1 MSLRRYGG
9 LVVAIVVGLVI
20 GVPPAFGAGVS
31 DEQGRIAFTS
41 DRDGDYDIWS
51 MRPNGSNPVNL
62 TADSAAFEFGP
73 SWRPDG
79 RRIAFMSNRATPT
92 NPERDYEIFV
102 MHPDGSRVRQ
112 LTANTLDDEFPS
124 WSPDSRK
131 LVFHRDFNPIP
142 GMVDWD
148 LFTMRADGTGQ
159 RNLTSSPGINEHDA
173 DWAPNGRRIAFERGL
188 EKAAEIYTMRPDGS
202 EVRQLT
208 FNRSADR
215 NPAWS
220 PDSRKLAFDSDRDGG
235 FEIYRMRADGS
246 DQTRLT
252 FNNIYQSGAAWSPDG
267 GRIAFHRE
275 RNDNLEVY
283 TMRADG
289 SDQVNL
295 TRHPATDWFPD
306 WQPLPQRL
314 HSARETKQPAR

>member
-1 MSLRRYGG
+1 MSLRSCRV
-9 LVVAIVVGLVI
+9 LVVAAAVGLAV
-20 GVPPAFGAGVS
+20 GVPPAFGAAGVS
-31 DEQGRIAFTS
+31 GEYGRIAFIS

-51 MRPNGSNPVNL
+51 MRPNGSNPINL
-62 TADSAAFEFGP
+62 TADSTAFEFGP
-73 SWRPDG
+73 SWRSDG
-79 RRIAFMSNRATPT
+79 RKIAFMSNRVTPT
-92 NPERDYEIFV
+92 NPGPNPDYEIFV

-124 WSPDSRK
+124 WSPDGRK

-142 GMVDWD
+142 GPVDWD

-159 RNLTSSPGINEHDA
+159 RNLTRSPGIDEHDA
-173 DWAPNGRRIAFERGL
+173 DWAPNGRRIAFERGRD
-188 EKAAEIYTMRPDGS
+188 KAAEIYTMRPDGS
-202 EVRQLT
+202 RVRQLT
-208 FNRSADR
+208 VNGSADR

-220 PDSRKLAFDSDRDGG
+220 PDSRKLAFDTDRDGG
-235 FEIYRMRADGS
+235 FDIYKMRADGS

-252 FNNIYQSGAAWSPDG
+252 FNNIYQTGAAWSPDG
-267 GRIAFHRE
+267 TRIAFHRE

-295 TRHPATDWFPD
+295 TRHPATDWFPE
-306 WQPLPQRL
+306 WQPQRQR
-314 HSARETKQPAR
+314 HH